1 MHCGMLNAALAG
13 PGVLFGGAVLACL
26 VKASF
31 PYGWTWVECLLFG
44 AIFSATD
51 PVAVIALLK
60 EVRLPDHLAIGA
72 MTAMGMAQPQDD
84 QRAQLR
90 A

>member
-1 MHCGMLNAALAG
+1 M
-13 PGVLFGGAVLACL
+13 LFGASVLACL

-51 PVAVIALLK
+51 PVAVIAVLK
-60 EVRLPDHLAIGA
+60 EAGMSPQLRTLVDLEALLNDGSAFVLFELLRVRLPCC
-72 MTAMGMAQPQDD
+72 
-84 QRAQLR
+84 
-90 A
+90 